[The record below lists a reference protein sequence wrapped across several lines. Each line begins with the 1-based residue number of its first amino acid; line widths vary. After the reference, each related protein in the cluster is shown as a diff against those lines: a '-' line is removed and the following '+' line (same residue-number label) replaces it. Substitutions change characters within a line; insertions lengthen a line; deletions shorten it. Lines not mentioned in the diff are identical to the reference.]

1 MISRRL
7 LMAAAAGATLPITAS
22 AQTGLRWEKRPG
34 KAFQIAIGANGQIW
48 CLGVDSVPGGFP
60 VFKWEGNAWKKV
72 PGGLVSLAV
81 DAQGQPWGT
90 NEAKAIFRMQGG
102 KWTTLPGRAEQV
114 AIGGQGTVYALGAR
128 GNNDVETA
136 VYEWG
141 SNSWIKIAGATGT
154 RLAVDE
160 EDMPWLLQGGGEIRR
175 GRRSSWEKV
184 PGLAQDIAVGAK
196 GGVWVIGH
204 DERGKGGFGIHRFD
218 GRGWQRVD
226 GAALNLAVAPNGLPW
241 VINQSGEIFQRV

>member
-7 LMAAAAGATLPITAS
+7 LMAAAAGATLPITAG

-48 CLGVDSVPGGFP
+48 CLGVDAVPGGFP

-102 KWTTLPGRAEQV
+102 LFFP
-114 AIGGQGTVYALGAR
+114 
-128 GNNDVETA
+128 
-136 VYEWG
+136 
-141 SNSWIKIAGATGT
+141 
-154 RLAVDE
+154 
-160 EDMPWLLQGGGEIRR
+160 
-175 GRRSSWEKV
+175 
-184 PGLAQDIAVGAK
+184 
-196 GGVWVIGH
+196 
-204 DERGKGGFGIHRFD
+204 FGRFD
-218 GRGWQRVD
+218 AFLYLFRID
-226 GAALNLAVAPNGLPW
+226 GLDRQVLFG
-241 VINQSGEIFQRV
+241 SGFIK